1 MTCFS
6 KSKITKFN
14 ADGKII
20 QTHNNL
26 NVNNL
31 CCFSDEMHIV
41 LHQLQNPVVIDRILI
56 ADTSALNDLERVE
69 INLYR
74 LDAVAVL
81 VLSREDE
88 GLRLAKIS
96 VGKNAVVHFL
106 PLDCHF

>member
-14 ADGKII
+14 ADGNII

-74 LDAVAVL
+74 LDAVAERMRDFALQKYLL
-81 VLSREDE
+81 V
-88 GLRLAKIS
+88 KTQWCIS
-96 VGKNAVVHFL
+96 SPSIAIS
-106 PLDCHF
+106 DTD